1 MSKWEIERKWSWSPW
16 EMFVKVSLPELK
28 WAVACST
35 CPYFLALQCRA
46 FTSLGRN
53 STQTVEAI
61 KLLWENLANFS
72 SMHSTRPR
80 LQNQIY
86 PIHISSGQ
94 REVHCFVQ
102 LMFPNYSNLFNT
114 SHGEFSLSIPV
125 TLLNHCIATN
135 ISATFQIDWKLGI
148 GIWNSC
154 LCSWFS
160 LFPTLGCYP
169 ALGLYSAGESI
180 IQQVCLFRWKL

>member
-35 CPYFLALQCRA
+35 CPYFLALQCRS

-80 LQNQIY
+80 LQNQNY
-86 PIHISSGQ
+86 PIEKSEEVQIHIPKTITAT
-94 REVHCFVQ
+94 RVMIMTVVTY
-102 LMFPNYSNLFNT
+102 FPW
-114 SHGEFSLSIPV
+114 HFSLVVSFSKLHTALFEWG
-125 TLLNHCIATN
+125 TLNLIETFPCNHLRPEGSTN
-135 ISATFQIDWKLGI
+135 ECYYT
-148 GIWNSC
+148 C
-154 LCSWFS
+154 L
-160 LFPTLGCYP
+160 LPH
-169 ALGLYSAGESI
+169 I
-180 IQQVCLFRWKL
+180 